1 MQYLAKIMRKL
12 ERTPHAKPE
21 DVFLELLFGEQILLW
36 GIRIWVCS
44 YKNNSN
50 AQNILRLAYTNVG
63 IPRAHTELD
72 AMMGII
78 TAAGYGI
85 LDVRCPS
92 CVKISADEMRLMAA
106 IGALQHGISQ
116 HDGDIYLEC
125 WAKPATLRM
134 LRTPARLLA
143 KALKKGGLSI
153 RPRPWSLS
161 PLSPNRQ
168 SVNIGLQSGTI
179 H

>member
-12 ERTPHAKPE
+12 ERTPHTKPE
-21 DVFLELLFGEQILLW
+21 DVFLELPFGEQILLW

-50 AQNILRLAYTNVG
+50 AQNVLRLSFANVG
-63 IPRAHTELD
+63 IPSAHTELD

-78 TAAGYGI
+78 TVAGYGI

-106 IGALQHGISQ
+106 IAAWQHGISQ

-125 WAKPATLRM
+125 WARPATLRI

-143 KALKKGGLSI
+143 KSLKKGGLLI

-161 PLSPNRQ
+161 PLLPNRQ
-168 SVNIGLQSGTI
+168 SASIRLQSDTI